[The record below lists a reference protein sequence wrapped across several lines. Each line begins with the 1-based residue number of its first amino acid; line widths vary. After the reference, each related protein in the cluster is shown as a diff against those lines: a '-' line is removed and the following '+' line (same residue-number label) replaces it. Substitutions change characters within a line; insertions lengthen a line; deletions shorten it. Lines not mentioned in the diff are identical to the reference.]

1 MTAELGFA
9 ISGASGRCAVTSVAG
24 AKRLKLYLQK
34 VTQKMKVWR
43 ESMIKTCGTCQW
55 WDDNGVCNNDAAVVF
70 QTGEHNNCPFW
81 ENYDEEMWGEGA
93 E

>member
-1 MTAELGFA
+1 
-9 ISGASGRCAVTSVAG
+9 
-24 AKRLKLYLQK
+24 
-34 VTQKMKVWR
+34 MKVWR
-43 ESMIKTCGTCQW
+43 QAMIKTCGTCQW

-81 ENYDEEMWGEGA
+81 ENYDVEMWGDGA

>member
-1 MTAELGFA
+1 M
-9 ISGASGRCAVTSVAG
+9 
-24 AKRLKLYLQK
+24 KLYFQK

-55 WDDNGVCNNDAAVVF
+55 WDDKGVCNNDAAVVF